1 MLFNHL
7 ERLKIIFNQ
16 LGLLCQFKELLMRV
30 KFVNSLWAAFFCVY
44 VVEGHA
50 EMGGGRYQKGCSRS
64 CYYIIISYLHEAHTF
79 SVYLWVHQEFNC
91 YNLLSTI
98 HELSQAES
106 LAAQNRES
114 QNFFFFLNTPIGKWE
129 RAGPLQYVKQ
139 PSSLHS
145 PPVCPVNHS
154 LISSLS
160 LPNNITCF
168 LWPQD
173 DKQVPIWGLTLPSPR
188 ATHHTPACS
197 HDLLFLFAKD
207 SRSWPALGFFLT
219 LLFNFIPF
227 ILSSCRGSP
236 YATHFLLLMLAT
248 CPFWSVCFTENHQ
261 GEKEKITKEPTR
273 KGCDSIRMLI

>member
-114 QNFFFFLNTPIGKWE
+114 QNFFFFFKYPNWE
-129 RAGPLQYVKQ
+129 MRKGRSFAICKAAIIPTFT
-139 PSSLHS
+139 SSLPCESFSHFFPFLAKQYHLLSVAPRWQTS
-145 PPVCPVNHS
+145 PY
-154 LISSLS
+154 LG
-160 LPNNITCF
+160 T
-168 LWPQD
+168 
-173 DKQVPIWGLTLPSPR
+173 
-188 ATHHTPACS
+188 HTPFPKS
-197 HDLLFLFAKD
+197 YSSYPSLLPWSSFPLCQRLKVLASF
-207 SRSWPALGFFLT
+207 RF
-219 LLFNFIPF
+219 LFNFI
-227 ILSSCRGSP
+227 I
-236 YATHFLLLMLAT
+236 
-248 CPFWSVCFTENHQ
+248 
-261 GEKEKITKEPTR
+261 
-273 KGCDSIRMLI
+273 

>member
-1 MLFNHL
+1 MLSNVQLFYIKNLLLLWRDTLLIQSLSLSLSSFNQNDDINENPNMLFNHL

-114 QNFFFFLNTPIGKWE
+114 QNFFFF
-129 RAGPLQYVKQ
+129 
-139 PSSLHS
+139 
-145 PPVCPVNHS
+145 
-154 LISSLS
+154 
-160 LPNNITCF
+160 F
-168 LWPQD
+168 
-173 DKQVPIWGLTLPSPR
+173 
-188 ATHHTPACS
+188 
-197 HDLLFLFAKD
+197 
-207 SRSWPALGFFLT
+207 
-219 LLFNFIPF
+219 
-227 ILSSCRGSP
+227 
-236 YATHFLLLMLAT
+236 
-248 CPFWSVCFTENHQ
+248 
-261 GEKEKITKEPTR
+261 
-273 KGCDSIRMLI
+273 

>member
-1 MLFNHL
+1 MSFPKLNPWQ
-7 ERLKIIFNQ
+7 LKIENH
-16 LGLLCQFKELLMRV
+16 
-30 KFVNSLWAAFFCVY
+30 KF
-44 VVEGHA
+44 
-50 EMGGGRYQKGCSRS
+50 
-64 CYYIIISYLHEAHTF
+64 
-79 SVYLWVHQEFNC
+79 
-91 YNLLSTI
+91 
-98 HELSQAES
+98 
-106 LAAQNRES
+106 
-114 QNFFFFLNTPIGKWE
+114 FFFFLNTPIGKWE

-273 KGCDSIRMLI
+273 KGCDSIRMLIELLNSIITIGWSLPTCWALPSGIILETPLATSFPK